1 MPNWRP
7 QFEIQQHDIHLFISM
22 EELTQGENREGRRT
36 SQEQTLNSTSW
47 AEEKDHSKE
56 TENILA
62 YR

>member
-7 QFEIQQHDIHLFISM
+7 QFEIQQHDSHLFTSM
-22 EELTQGENREGRRT
+22 EELTQGESREGRRK
-36 SQEQTLNSTSW
+36 SQEQTLNSTCW

>member
-1 MPNWRP
+1 
-7 QFEIQQHDIHLFISM
+7 M
-22 EELTQGENREGRRT
+22 EELTQGESREGRRK
-36 SQEQTLNSTSW
+36 SQEQTLNSTCW